1 MSPNE
6 YCAQKIDR
14 HGSTCHYSL
23 LFLDPSR
30 RRAMTGLAAF
40 CCELRDIVE
49 SAVDENAARIKL
61 AWWRTEI
68 AALYRGDPQHL
79 VTRALA
85 PCLEPFRILQRC
97 LDDIID
103 GAEMDLLQTRSL
115 DFIALERYCR
125 LVAAAASECAANIS
139 GRSAESTL
147 DYARQLG
154 VALRLTRIVRNVGED
169 ARRGRIYLPVNEL
182 QQFGVPVA
190 DILNA
195 RYSDNFT
202 SLMQFQYD
210 RASRYFDSALTRLPA
225 QDRSAQLTGLIA
237 AAIYRTLLEEIR
249 ADGFKVLHQRTSL
262 TPIRKLWL
270 AWKTRICVSAKQRG

>member
-1 MSPNE
+1 MTPSE
-6 YCAQKIDR
+6 YCEQKAGRI
-14 HGSTCHYSL
+14 GSSFYYSI
-23 LFLDPSR
+23 LFLDPAR
-30 RRAMTGLAAF
+30 RCAMIALAAF
-40 CCELRDIVE
+40 SRELHDIVE
-49 SAVDENAARIKL
+49 STVDENAARIKL

-68 AALYRGDPQHL
+68 AALFRGDPQHM

-85 PCLEPFRILQRC
+85 PCLDPFRIVRRC
-97 LDDIID
+97 LDDLID
-103 GAEMDLLQTRSL
+103 GVEMDFLQTRYL
-115 DFIALERYCR
+115 DFIALERYCQ
-125 LVAAAASECAANIS
+125 LAAAAASECAANVN
-139 GRSAESTL
+139 GHTAETTL
-147 DYARQLG
+147 VYARHLG
-154 VALRLTRIVRNVGED
+154 VALRLSRIFQNVGED
-169 ARRGRIYLPVNEL
+169 ARRGRVYLPVNEL

-210 RASRYFDSALTRLPA
+210 RASRYFGSALTRLPA

-249 ADGFKVLHQRTSL
+249 ADGFRVLHQRTSL

-270 AWKTRICVSAKQRG
+270 ARSC